1 MQIPSFLRAIKGSK
15 GNGMSFI
22 KILRWRVGSRA
33 PRVSRRLRGVESD
46 SLHRAAV
53 FLAVLGQEHADL
65 LFEHFLADEH
75 RLLKFEVQRVSEAD
89 RALVPEVLEEYLQ
102 GLTTDHLPPYV
113 ARDELPDV
121 ARAFVRAEPQK
132 VAERMRELWLE
143 TELEEGSFDDEPL
156 LELDF
161 EALEPAQKAAVFMMW
176 LPPELSAMVLAEF
189 PPGLV
194 HLVTGILVDLPFVLP
209 QARELVLAEFMEG
222 VSLGIP
228 GLTVDDVGL
237 PVVVETFV
245 RSDPQGVA
253 RRLQGLWLTEQ
264 AVVSVSSHARTTPS
278 DELSSL
284 EKAAI
289 FFQSLSL
296 PLAFRLLTRMDEA
309 EVDPLLETIERL
321 GNVDAELRKAVLQEL
336 MAATDGKDAGQQP
349 IHVLGKAMG
358 YMIRRKPEAVVNRI
372 RSHWLG
378 S

>member
-1 MQIPSFLRAIKGSK
+1 
-15 GNGMSFI
+15 MSFI

-143 TELEEGSFDDEPL
+143 TELEEGSLDDEPL

-161 EALEPAQKAAVFMMW
+161 EALESAQKAAVFMMW

-209 QARELVLAEFMEG
+209 EARELVLAEFMEG

-264 AVVSVSSHARTTPS
+264 AVVSVSSHARTAPS
-278 DELSSL
+278 EVLSNL
-284 EKAAI
+284 EKAAV

-321 GNVDAELRKAVLQEL
+321 GNVDTELRKAVLQEL
-336 MAATDGKDAGQQP
+336 MAATDGRDAGQQP